1 MKRFRIRKP
10 LPFKNLPVKCYE
22 STGLVHLSHLSI
34 AVKGIFHVFDR
45 LAVIVGRIYHVMVKE
60 VNTAI
65 IALLFHI
72 PDPSSKPYAAEAHD
86 GIHRRDFAT
95 VLFTKVND
103 VITMRSGHFN
113 APSSFTEWNIFIR
126 YRIVIGSLLLILCHL
141 FQLLQLL
148 FSFLILLFRNTKL
161 PEGDLTKIRASLVC
175 EKSLFEW
182 AKTIRLGDYLLLGH
196 GEDQSG
202 GRERPSVLSD
212 AFEAGIAAIFLDGGM
227 EAAEPYILRFLP
239 EHFDRPSGAFHDY
252 KTVLQEVI
260 QQNPEEHVEYVLVGE
275 EGPDHAKQFHVEVR
289 LNSNV
294 IGKGS
299 GRSKKTAEQN
309 AAKEALLL
317 MGEKV

>member
-1 MKRFRIRKP
+1 MQTKP
-10 LPFKNLPVKCYE
+10 QTEFERVIGYRFKNPELLTEALCHSSYANEKRGALRCNERLEFLGDSV
-22 STGLVHLSHLSI
+22 LSI
-34 AVKGIFHVFDR
+34 VVSNH
-45 LAVIVGRIYHVMVKE
+45 
-60 VNTAI
+60 
-65 IALLFHI
+65 
-72 PDPSSKPYAAEAHD
+72 
-86 GIHRRDFAT
+86 
-95 VLFTKVND
+95 
-103 VITMRSGHFN
+103 
-113 APSSFTEWNIFIR
+113 
-126 YRIVIGSLLLILCHL
+126 
-141 FQLLQLL
+141 
-148 FSFLILLFRNTKL
+148 LFRNTKL

-212 AFEAGIAAIFLDGGM
+212 AFEAVIAALFLDGGM
-227 EAAEPYILRFLP
+227 DAAEPYILGFLP

-309 AAKEALLL
+309 AAREALLL

>member
-1 MKRFRIRKP
+1 MQAKP
-10 LPFKNLPVKCYE
+10 QTELETVIGYRFKNTELLTEALCHSSYANEKRGALRCNERLEFLGDSV
-22 STGLVHLSHLSI
+22 LSI
-34 AVKGIFHVFDR
+34 VVSNH
-45 LAVIVGRIYHVMVKE
+45 
-60 VNTAI
+60 
-65 IALLFHI
+65 
-72 PDPSSKPYAAEAHD
+72 
-86 GIHRRDFAT
+86 
-95 VLFTKVND
+95 
-103 VITMRSGHFN
+103 
-113 APSSFTEWNIFIR
+113 
-126 YRIVIGSLLLILCHL
+126 
-141 FQLLQLL
+141 
-148 FSFLILLFRNTKL
+148 LFRNTKL

-212 AFEAGIAAIFLDGGM
+212 AFEAVIAAIFLDGGM

-275 EGPDHAKQFHVEVR
+275 EGPDHAKQFYVEVR